1 MSQVHFGLQGF
12 EIVRHICL
20 GLTPHSLPGPL
31 LETIQFFID
40 VHLSGLIVELK
51 GTAPT
56 EGALAEEIIRRLCA
70 PLFCARLVA
79 TRGVSLRMGIDTAD
93 KGSIALEN
101 AGIESR

>member
-40 VHLSGLIVELK
+40 VHLGGLIVELN
-51 GTAPT
+51 GTALTQGGGGGNNP
-56 EGALAEEIIRRLCA
+56 
-70 PLFCARLVA
+70 
-79 TRGVSLRMGIDTAD
+79 SLMR
-93 KGSIALEN
+93 SFVL
-101 AGIESR
+101 R